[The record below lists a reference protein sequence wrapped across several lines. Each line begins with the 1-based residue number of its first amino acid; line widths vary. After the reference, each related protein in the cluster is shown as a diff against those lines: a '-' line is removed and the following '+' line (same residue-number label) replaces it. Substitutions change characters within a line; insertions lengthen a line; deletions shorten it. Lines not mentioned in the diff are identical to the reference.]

1 MKNILLGKVKARSNM
16 EREGMTHMLLRK
28 VVVSIIGVLAVTAF
42 AGDTA
47 FAGSAGSNFDQSA
60 SLRLTSSEFSNLATE
75 TKAASD
81 LEVVIVTSDPPS
93 AGSDIANPSG
103 DLADSAA
110 TIRSSGGPPTVDR
123 SIDSPFDEK
132 KKKKERFQRE
142 EVERGSEE
150 DEDEDEER
158 RLEEEEE
165 EQE

>member
-16 EREGMTHMLLRK
+16 EREGMTHMLLKK

-123 SIDSPFDEK
+123 NIDSPFNEQ
-132 KKKKERFQRE
+132 KKERFQRE

-150 DEDEDEER
+150 DEDEER